1 VGSFCPVEWS
11 TLAFFSILSEKVI
24 RKLKVLS
31 NDYMRRAQLKYCS
44 QVMVGKRDGI
54 QIPFSCYEGL
64 LTSSCRS
71 QVVGNRLVNLL
82 VQLDLTMIEV
92 FLSAFSFSNF
102 TKFSKFVFSSFR
114 TSSYSN
120 VNILSCLDNQGSL

>member
-1 VGSFCPVEWS
+1 VKF
-11 TLAFFSILSEKVI
+11 LLNFISEKLI

-31 NDYMRRAQLKYCS
+31 NEYMRRAQLKYCP

-82 VQLDLTMIEV
+82 VQLDLTMMEV
-92 FLSAFSFSNF
+92 FLSGFSFSNF
-102 TKFSKFVFSSFR
+102 AKFSKFVFSSFR
-114 TSSYSN
+114 TSIYSN
-120 VNILSCLDNQGSL
+120 VDILSSLDNQDSL

>member
-1 VGSFCPVEWS
+1 VKF
-11 TLAFFSILSEKVI
+11 LLNFISEKLI

-31 NDYMRRAQLKYCS
+31 NEYMRRAQLKYCP
-44 QVMVGKRDGI
+44 QVIVGKRDGI

-82 VQLDLTMIEV
+82 VQLDLTMMEV
-92 FLSAFSFSNF
+92 FLSGFSFSNF
-102 TKFSKFVFSSFR
+102 SKFSKFVFSSFR
-114 TSSYSN
+114 TSLYSN
-120 VNILSCLDNQGSL
+120 DDILPSLDNQESL